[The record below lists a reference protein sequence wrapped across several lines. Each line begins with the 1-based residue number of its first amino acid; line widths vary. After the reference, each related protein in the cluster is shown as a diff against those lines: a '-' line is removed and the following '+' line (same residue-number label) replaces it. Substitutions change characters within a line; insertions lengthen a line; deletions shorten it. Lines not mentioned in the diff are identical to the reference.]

1 MHMLYPD
8 HQIHT
13 NEKYKKVYIFKQS
26 EQIQESSPQFYN
38 NTLHKHI
45 KYLLSTTNNAL
56 ISKDII
62 TIIGF
67 GTSGSGKTFNLIGM
81 DSSGLHNK
89 YSVFHGII
97 DDLKQYTGTHIT
109 IEVTQVYQNKLFII
123 KSACKIH
130 INQILNT
137 IKDCLSSWKQQQ
149 FSTHNSSRAH
159 LIIKLILNG
168 LEIRI
173 IDTAGFETPDEE
185 RKHME
190 TVAINQDML
199 AFKECIRAVADKQ
212 SFIPSR
218 RRIITQL
225 LFETKNIEHIKN
237 HIFVIGA
244 IDPNYDN
251 DKMKM
256 ELNRSNPKHPKIS
269 IIHNTLNY
277 LTMLGCASVIT
288 TRKPIDSD
296 EKQKNIL
303 DGVKKKI
310 DDIIDINAINNKSK
324 VSNEI
329 IKQINTIEPKFI
341 DYVPK
346 KPIEIKKD
354 KPPYRLNREQALS
367 KSKNNADVSFNSF
380 NDDFNSFNDEVI
392 SIKRDINEIKDEKNQ
407 LNSKDMMQN
416 IINNCINTNKL
427 KPIDRYINNH
437 EMLIKR
443 MGKID
448 YKTQKVELLNIL
460 NDQQLLIINM
470 QMIVLKQCNNILN

>member
-1 MHMLYPD
+1 
-8 HQIHT
+8 
-13 NEKYKKVYIFKQS
+13 
-26 EQIQESSPQFYN
+26 
-38 NTLHKHI
+38 
-45 KYLLSTTNNAL
+45 
-56 ISKDII
+56 
-62 TIIGF
+62 
-67 GTSGSGKTFNLIGM
+67 
-81 DSSGLHNK
+81 
-89 YSVFHGII
+89 
-97 DDLKQYTGTHIT
+97 
-109 IEVTQVYQNKLFII
+109 
-123 KSACKIH
+123 
-130 INQILNT
+130 
-137 IKDCLSSWKQQQ
+137 
-149 FSTHNSSRAH
+149 
-159 LIIKLILNG
+159 
-168 LEIRI
+168 
-173 IDTAGFETPDEE
+173 
-185 RKHME
+185 ME